1 MKKTNPLAHGTS
13 RKLGLHRETLRR
25 LAEAHLDSVHG
36 GVAPGKVPPPPTGT
50 CPPDL
55 PTK

>member
-1 MKKTNPLAHGTS
+1 MKNTNHLAHGTIS
-13 RKLGLHRETLRR
+13 KLGLHRETLRR
-25 LAEAHLDSVHG
+25 LAEAHLDSVCG
-36 GVAPGKVPPPPTGT
+36 GVYAKVPPPTGT